1 MLARLGSEGRLAGK
15 VAAVVDT
22 GGQETVRSFGSLL
35 DRVGLRHA
43 QPDAA
48 APSSDLARQA
58 TLTGRRVATEA
69 RAAVD
74 GPAGPGSHERHV
86 RRAGGWN
93 RWRTPWPGYRAR
105 FTSIAQ
111 HGRFVID
118 ADGHRAL
125 LEFRLRGQVLS
136 VLHTETPSE
145 LSGRGFAN
153 ALARA
158 ALDWARAEGFT
169 VKPLLPPSR
178 PGSFSGTRV
187 REPRGSRISH
197 TSAGLTIEPH

>member
-1 MLARLGSEGRLAGK
+1 MS
-15 VAAVVDT
+15 DT
-22 GGQETVRSFGSLL
+22 S
-35 DRVGLRHA
+35 
-43 QPDAA
+43 
-48 APSSDLARQA
+48 
-58 TLTGRRVATEA
+58 
-69 RAAVD
+69 D
-74 GPAGPGSHERHV
+74 GPVAGSVADPV
-86 RRAGGWN
+86 AGVS
-93 RWRTPWPGYRAR
+93 RPIHLHR
-105 FTSIAQ
+105 Q

-169 VKPLLPPSR
+169 VKPYCPFTAGFIQRHPEFANLVDPA
-178 PGSFSGTRV
+178 F
-187 REPRGSRISH
+187 H
-197 TSAGLTIEPH
+197 TPALD